1 MRRIIPLILILSA
14 ASTTLH
20 AQAPIERR
28 TPPPSLSTWPTNIP
42 PRTRL
47 LLNTSSGPYSC
58 RLRSIDATQITCA
71 GQHHTPDTTFNRAD
85 VVTITDAPQEKLWPR
100 LGLGIFKIP
109 LIVAG
114 IGLGCVILGGGAVC
128 AGISLA
134 GFAASGVLVFALPII
149 NQISDA
155 QHRAYRTKLL
165 YIAPPQPTSTTTA
178 S

>member
-1 MRRIIPLILILSA
+1 MSRLVVLLIIFVSSA
-14 ASTTLH
+14 ALH

-28 TPPPSLSTWPTNIP
+28 TPPSLSSWPTNIP

-47 LLNTSSGPYSC
+47 LLNTSSGPYTC

-71 GQHHTPDTTFNRAD
+71 GQHHTPATTFNRTD
-85 VVTITDAPQEKLWPR
+85 ITTITDAPQEKLWPH

-114 IGLGCVILGGGAVC
+114 LGLGCVILSGNAVC

-134 GFAASGVLVFALPII
+134 GFAACGALAIALPFI
-149 NQISDA
+149 NLISDA